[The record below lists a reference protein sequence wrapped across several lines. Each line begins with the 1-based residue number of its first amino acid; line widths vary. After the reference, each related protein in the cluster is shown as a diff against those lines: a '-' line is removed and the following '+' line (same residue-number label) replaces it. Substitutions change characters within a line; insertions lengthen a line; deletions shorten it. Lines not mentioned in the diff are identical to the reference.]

1 VLDAPGPWG
10 TGPFVLKE
18 GYSSIYT
25 DIALISDQL
34 FASTWLTEKEDRTPY
49 VVLKANTNYWNKD
62 RGPRLD
68 SVVFR
73 NDLSPKQAL
82 DLCISTEGQVDIVT
96 QVPPPDAEQV
106 ITSSYANLVAVNSN
120 QVVAGIFNRFSED
133 IPINDWRLREAL
145 NLAVDRQKVITKGF
159 QGYAKLVA
167 ALTPPW
173 ALDYPDGLQPKPH
186 DPGRAR
192 QLLREVGW
200 PQGRTL
206 HLATLGKFKYAAK
219 VVARDIEEYL
229 NIDVKLIVILQEQ
242 LVVFKRLLAEKKLV
256 PNWDILLMDS
266 LALFLE
272 STPAYIHREFFGYD
286 GALRAGPELDKFDQ
300 LYAHMAVQTDQE
312 KRLMVAKRI
321 DRYVYDESLALF
333 LCAPQSL
340 YAVNKHVN
348 FRPYRTTFELADT
361 EVDKQHWSMKKS

>member
-10 TGPFVLKE
+10 TGPFILKK
-18 GYSSIYT
+18 GYSSIFT
-25 DIALISDQL
+25 DIAIISTKP
-34 FASTWLTEKEDRTPY
+34 FTCTWLTEKEVRTPK

-62 RGPRLD
+62 RGPRLE

-73 NDLSPKQAL
+73 NDLSPEKAL

-96 QVPPPDAEQV
+96 EVSPTDAERV
-106 ITSSYANLVAVNSN
+106 RESPYANLVAVNSN

-133 IPINDWRLREAL
+133 IPFNDWRMREAL
-145 NLAVDRQKVITKGF
+145 NLAVNRQKVISKGF
-159 QGYAKLVA
+159 QGYAKLLA

-173 ALDYPDGLQPKPH
+173 ALDYPDELPSKPY
-186 DPGRAR
+186 DPERAR

-200 PQGRTL
+200 PKGRL
-206 HLATLGKFKYAAK
+206 LRLATLDKYKSVAK
-219 VVARDIEEYL
+219 VIERNFEEYL
-229 NIDVKLIVILQEQ
+229 NIDVKLTVIPEEQ
-242 LVVFKRLLAEKKLV
+242 QVVFKRLLAEKKLV
-256 PNWDILLMDS
+256 PNWDILLIDA

-272 STPAYIHREFFGYD
+272 GTPAYIHREFFGFD
-286 GALRAGPELDKFDQ
+286 GALRAGPQLELFDQ
-300 LYAHMAVQTDQE
+300 LYAQMAVQTDRE
-312 KRLMVAKRI
+312 KRLMIAKRI
-321 DRYVYDESLALF
+321 DKYVYDESLALF

-361 EVDKQHWSMKKS
+361 EVDEQHWSRRL